1 MTVIQLE
8 YIIAVDTYRHFGKA
22 AESCHVTQPTLSM
35 QIQKME
41 DQLGVVIFDR
51 SRNPVAPT
59 DAGIRIIRQA
69 RIVVHEIHKI
79 EEMVSSEREELTGE
93 VTIGIIPTLAPY
105 LMPLFINDF
114 LERYPGV
121 TLHIE
126 EMITEDILRK
136 LRSERIDIGLFVT
149 PLDDPAFSVRP
160 IFYEDFVGYVSHRS
174 SQFGKSQ
181 LNAED
186 IDKEELLLLNEGHC
200 FRDQVL
206 KICGDNRS
214 RSKRFTYE
222 SGSLEALKRM
232 VDKHGGMTLLPSLA
246 TIDMDAGEKSK
257 LRYFTD
263 PVPTREVSLV
273 THRNYLRLGLAK
285 ALYNDIKESIPGFLN
300 IRKHGEVIK
309 WK

>member
-41 DQLGVVIFDR
+41 EQLGVVIFDR
-51 SRNPVAPT
+51 SKSPVTPT
-59 DAGIRIIRQA
+59 EAGGRIIKQA
-69 RIVVHEIHKI
+69 RIVIHELRKI
-79 EEMVSSEREELTGE
+79 EEMVSTEKAELSGE

-105 LMPLFINDF
+105 LMPLFINQF
-114 LERYPGV
+114 LDNYPGV

-136 LRSERIDIGLFVT
+136 LRTERIDIGLFVT
-149 PLDDPAFSVRP
+149 PLDDPAFSVKP

-174 SQFGKSQ
+174 SQYDKKK
-181 LNAED
+181 LKAAD
-186 IDKEELLLLNEGHC
+186 IEKEELLLLNEGHC

-206 KICGDNRS
+206 RICGDHRNPNT
-214 RSKRFTYE
+214 RFTYE
-222 SGSLEALKRM
+222 SGSLEALKRL
-232 VDKHGGMTLLPSLA
+232 VNKHGGMTLLPELA

-257 LRYFTD
+257 LRYFSD
-263 PVPTREVSLV
+263 PVPTREVSMV

-285 ALYNDIKESIPGFLN
+285 ALYTDIQNSIPDYLN
-300 IRKHGEVIK
+300 IKKHGEVIN